1 MKTYTY
7 NHPHPAVTTDCVIF
21 GFDGEKLKIL
31 LIERG
36 VAPYK
41 GCWALPG
48 GFLKMEGE
56 NKDRD
61 ALDCAKRELQE
72 ETGLTNVYIEQLQA
86 FTASNRDPREWVI
99 TIAHYALV
107 RISEV
112 KGGDDAARAEWKDLD
127 NLPALA
133 FDHQQIVDFAVK
145 RLREKLRFE
154 PVGFD
159 LLDRKFTMT
168 TLQNLYEA
176 IMGVKYDRRNFSK
189 KMLYLGLVERLDE
202 KVTGAPNK
210 APYLFRFNKE
220 RYEELKIK
228 GVKIDF

>member
-86 FTASNRDPREWVI
+86 FSASNRGPRESVI

-220 RYEELKIK
+220 RYEELIIK